1 MDVRE
6 KRVVDREIEER
17 LTWWR
22 AVNDRVGKVEPFIAG
37 LSG

>member
-1 MDVRE
+1 MDVRG
-6 KRVVDREIEER
+6 RETEEER

-22 AVNDRVGKVEPFIAG
+22 AVNDRVGKVEPFTAE